1 MLILDPCLMLAGKMM
16 DEFTTKDKQAGSHEY
31 NTVQQRGYSAHI
43 NINNRRLV
51 SSVGR
56 APVCKAGGH
65 GFKPRPDQHLGSLN
79 NRKESAAFEMT
90 FANG

>member
-1 MLILDPCLMLAGKMM
+1 MLAGKMM
-16 DEFTTKDKQAGSHEY
+16 DEFTTKDKQVGSYEY
-31 NTVQQRGYSAHI
+31 NTVQQGYSAHINI

-56 APVCKAGGH
+56 APVCWAGGR

-79 NRKESAAFEMT
+79 NWEESAAFVMT
-90 FANG
+90 SANG